1 MKLRLVNP
9 SPDRHLAGLF
19 EGNKRGKN
27 MKRRH
32 HGIAVRAG
40 KRRSHGALIRLRKN
54 PFNVQTIKKV
64 ALSSLG
70 AGAIAGATAIAMHE
84 GAARIPFLAQHGITG
99 YKFAALEAGLGI
111 AASLALQSF
120 GLDTVA
126 AGIGVGGV
134 VSGLLDAYATYKAPA
149 PAGAVY
155 VPSSRLAPGQ
165 SPAPQYNNCY
175 QFSAAR

>member
-9 SPDRHLAGLF
+9 SPDHHLAGLF

-40 KRRSHGALIRLRKN
+40 KRRSHGALL
-54 PFNVQTIKKV
+54 
-64 ALSSLG
+64 
-70 AGAIAGATAIAMHE
+70 
-84 GAARIPFLAQHGITG
+84 RIPFLAQHGITG